1 MLVLIGSRSS
11 DFLTNDVI
19 ITDAIRFVQSSKEK
33 LKSSEKEEE
42 ETGEIS
48 KQQGKVI
55 TTTNQ
60 VF

>member
-1 MLVLIGSRSS
+1 VLVLIGSRSS